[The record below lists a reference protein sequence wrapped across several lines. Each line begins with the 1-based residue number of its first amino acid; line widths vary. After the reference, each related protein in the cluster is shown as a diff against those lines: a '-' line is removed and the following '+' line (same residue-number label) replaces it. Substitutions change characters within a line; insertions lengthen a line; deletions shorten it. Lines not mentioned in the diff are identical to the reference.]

1 MDSRCGQPLAPTGAR
16 PLASGPVPYRA
27 RWTYGAAAL
36 SGCLALVGLTLLG
49 PPPAAAQPADRPT
62 AVVALG
68 DSAASGEGAGSYEAG
83 TRGEGGNW
91 CHRST
96 NAYIQQTGLAEQA
109 VNLACSG
116 AQSADVAAQA
126 QRLGEVAMQYRV
138 TAVVLQVGA
147 NDDPAFGNVVVAC
160 VAAWLRVLQPG
171 CSAELKSQWPGRV
184 AAMAPK
190 VEKAVND
197 VRDALRQADYHDDD
211 YTFVLASYASPV
223 SEKMVALHGVRG
235 CPFRTADAKWGR
247 TLAVPQLS
255 AGLRGVA
262 DRTGVRFLDLS
273 RATEDREACS
283 HQLRSDEWQRRLAVS
298 PSAFV
303 TGGLA
308 AAGHIAQESFH
319 PNAAGQTQVGG
330 CLGEFVRTKDDHG
343 QCLVGPDGQLH
354 SVAGTA
360 VPVPAA

>member
-1 MDSRCGQPLAPTGAR
+1 MPGRGQFIRWG
-16 PLASGPVPYRA
+16 SGVA
-27 RWTYGAAAL
+27 VLTSMLMVAA
-36 SGCLALVGLTLLG
+36 LTLLAG
-49 PPPAAAQPADRPT
+49 PTASAAPPDRPT

-126 QRLGEVAMQYRV
+126 QRLVDVANRYRV
-138 TAVVLQVGA
+138 TAIVLQVGA
-147 NDDPAFGNVVVAC
+147 SDDPAFGDVVVTC
-160 VAAWLRVLQPG
+160 VAAWLNVLRPG
-171 CSAELKSQWPGRV
+171 CSAGLQAQWPARV

-190 VEKAVND
+190 VEKAVRD
-197 VRDALRQADYHDDD
+197 VRAALRKAGYGDGD

-223 SEKMVALHGVRG
+223 TEKMVVLHGVRG
-235 CPFRTADAKWGR
+235 CPFRSADAKWGR
-247 TLAVPQLS
+247 TVAVPQLS
-255 AGLRGVA
+255 DGLRGVA

-283 HQLRSDEWQRRLAVS
+283 HQLRSNEWQRRLAVT
-298 PSAFV
+298 PTAFA
-303 TGGLA
+303 TGGPA
-308 AAGHIAQESFH
+308 AAGHLAQESFH
-319 PNAAGQTQVGG
+319 PNAAGQTQMGG
-330 CLGEFVRTKDDHG
+330 CFGEFVRSTDSRG

-354 SVAGTA
+354 SVAGSA
-360 VPVPAA
+360 VPVLA

>member
-1 MDSRCGQPLAPTGAR
+1 LLAVLCSVLVGAGLALLAAPT
-16 PLASGPVPYRA
+16 
-27 RWTYGAAAL
+27 
-36 SGCLALVGLTLLG
+36 
-49 PPPAAAQPADRPT
+49 AAAQPPDRPT

-83 TRGEGGNW
+83 TRGEGGDW

-96 NAYIQQTGLAEQA
+96 NAYIVQTGLAEHA

-116 AQSADVAAQA
+116 AQSADVAFGPGVHYTEGSQA
-126 QRLGEVAMQYRV
+126 QRLVEVAKRYRV

-147 NDDPAFGNVVVAC
+147 NDDPAFGDVVVSC
-160 VAAWLRVLQPG
+160 VAAWLNPLKPG
-171 CSAELKSQWPGRV
+171 CSAGLASQWPARV

-190 VEKAVND
+190 VEQAVTD
-197 VRDALRQADYHDDD
+197 VREAMRRAKYDDSD

-223 SEKMVALHGVRG
+223 TEKMVALHGVRG
-235 CPFRTADAKWGR
+235 CPFRVEDAKWGR
-247 TLAVPQLS
+247 TVAVPQLS

-283 HQLRSDEWQRRLAVS
+283 HQLRSQEWQRRLAVS
-298 PSAFV
+298 PTAFA

-308 AAGHIAQESFH
+308 ASGHLAQESFH

-330 CLGEFVRTKDDHG
+330 CLGEFVRSADNGG

-354 SVAGTA
+354 SVASTA
-360 VPVPAA
+360 VPAPA